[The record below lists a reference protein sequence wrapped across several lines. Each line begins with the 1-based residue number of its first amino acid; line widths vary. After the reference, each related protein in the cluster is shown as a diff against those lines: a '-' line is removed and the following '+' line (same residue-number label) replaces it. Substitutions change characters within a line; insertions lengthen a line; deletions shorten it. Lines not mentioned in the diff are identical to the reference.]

1 MNLSNFDFDLPLE
14 LIAQEPLEYRDQS
27 NLIISS
33 EDNKI
38 VKFSDIIDY
47 LNPGDLMVFND
58 SRVINAK
65 LTLDKSGKTI

>member
-47 LNPGDLMVFND
+47 LNN
-58 SRVINAK
+58 
-65 LTLDKSGKTI
+65 LDRRFKPPKCRFEMLV